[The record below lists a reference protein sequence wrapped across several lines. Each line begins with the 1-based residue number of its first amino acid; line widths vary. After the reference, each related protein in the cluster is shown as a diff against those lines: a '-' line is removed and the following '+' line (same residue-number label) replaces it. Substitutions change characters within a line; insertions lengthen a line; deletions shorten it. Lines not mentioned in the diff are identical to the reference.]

1 MAPTRNNFPSSKKP
15 RIFYGHWIVA
25 VAFFCAFINSG
36 CGFYAFSLFVKPLQT
51 EFGWGRGSIMVALT
65 IFFLIGGVSA
75 PVVGR
80 IVDRYGARKVIAAGA
95 LITGFGFFLLSL
107 VHSLWFFYTGY
118 IVAGLGMASAGMIP
132 ATTLVSNWFEKWRGT
147 AIGIMSSGIGAGG
160 FVFAPLIGAYLI
172 PNFGWRTSYLTMA
185 LSTLVIIPLALLVL
199 KTKPEDI
206 GLLPDGRQYEGS
218 VSEPEASFSP
228 SQGLTLKMALAT
240 SGFWL
245 ISISFLAHGFCEVGT
260 LQTQV
265 PHLVDIGFP
274 LTTASTAFGVVG
286 FFSLIGKFGFG
297 WLCDRILVKYA
308 CALGLGVQLVG
319 LLILLTVRPESA
331 LASLW
336 LYAVVI
342 GLGVGSWLPTMSMLV
357 STNFGL
363 AAYGTIFGVTSFIMS
378 IGASTGPLMAGY
390 IFDIVGSY
398 HWAFIVF
405 IVLYSI
411 AILTVLA
418 VRRPQSL
425 EDFIV

>member
-15 RIFYGHWIVA
+15 RIFYGYWIVA
-25 VAFFCAFINSG
+25 IAFLCAFINSG
-36 CGFYAFSLFVKPLQT
+36 CGFYAFSLFVKPLQA
-51 EFGWGRGSIMVALT
+51 EFGWSRGGIMVALT

-80 IVDRYGARKVIAAGA
+80 LVDRYGARNVIATGA

-107 VHSLWFFYTGY
+107 AHTLWFFYVGY

-132 ATTLVSNWFEKWRGT
+132 ATTLVSNWFEKRRGT

-185 LSTLVIIPLALLVL
+185 LSTLVIIPFALLVL

-206 GLLPDGRQYEGS
+206 GLYPDGRQYEGS

-265 PHLVDIGFP
+265 PHLEDIGFP

-297 WLCDRILVKYA
+297 WLCDRILAKYA
-308 CALGLGVQLVG
+308 CALGLGVQLAG

-363 AAYGTIFGVTSFIMS
+363 AAYGTIFGLTSFIMS

-405 IVLYSI
+405 IILYSI

-425 EDFIV
+425 